1 MTATSGS
8 KNIIFLLDTSGS
20 MDGDKMDLAKK
31 AAKSVVNTL
40 SNSDFVGIVSFNSL
54 AQILNDNGQI
64 IRATD

>member
-1 MTATSGS
+1 
-8 KNIIFLLDTSGS
+8 
-20 MDGDKMDLAKK
+20 MDLAKK